1 MKRAELILIAV
12 VMILFAV
19 VTIETFRIL
28 GTAKPNIARA
38 LGIVNATNGQR
49 AASNCG
55 NGQLADKNLNQLKNI
70 TKVFQKEA
78 DKFNKNN
85 ERKH

>member
-1 MKRAELILIAV
+1 MKRAEMILIVV

-28 GTAKPNIARA
+28 GTAKPNIERA
-38 LGIVNATNGQR
+38 LGIVNAANGQR

-55 NGQLADKNLNQLKNI
+55 NGQLAEKNLKQLKEI
-70 TKVFQKEA
+70 AKVFQKET
-78 DKFNKNN
+78 DKYNKNN

>member
-1 MKRAELILIAV
+1 MKRAELVLLAV

-28 GTAKPNIARA
+28 GTAKPNIERA
-38 LGIVNATNGQR
+38 LGIVNTANGQQ

-55 NGQLADKNLNQLKNI
+55 SGQLAEKNLKQLKEI
-70 TKVFQKEA
+70 AKVFQKEV
-78 DKFNKNN
+78 DKFNRTN